1 MMFDIFIVVGL
12 VIIFTSLLLLLFD
25 VVDTDYFSKDENDW

>member
-1 MMFDIFIVVGL
+1 MFDIFIVVGL

-25 VVDTDYFSKDENDW
+25 FVDTDYFGKDENDW